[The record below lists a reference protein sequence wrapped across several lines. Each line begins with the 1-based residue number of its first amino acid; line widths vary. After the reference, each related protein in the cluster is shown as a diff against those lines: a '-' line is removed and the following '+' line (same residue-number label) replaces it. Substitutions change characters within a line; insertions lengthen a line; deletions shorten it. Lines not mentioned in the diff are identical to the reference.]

1 MKKSDLIHETEVTVI
16 GEGIQLDGKLK
27 LDGVI
32 RVYGRLSGEITANA
46 DSSLILMESAV
57 VEGSLDVDTLVVA
70 GFIRGDIKARTRVS
84 IEGTG
89 RVIGNIETPTIA
101 IDFGAYLEGETKMT
115 GKRKSPKGESSPE
128 FSGNV

>member
-1 MKKSDLIHETEVTVI
+1 MKKDDLIHETEVTVI

-27 LDGVI
+27 LSGVI
-32 RVYGRLSGEITANA
+32 RVYGRLSGEIVADA

-57 VEGSLDVDTLVVA
+57 VEGSIEVDTLVVA
-70 GFIRGDIKARTRVS
+70 GFVRGDIRARSRVS
-84 IEGTG
+84 IQGTG

-115 GKRKSPKGESSPE
+115 GKKKPAKGATSPE